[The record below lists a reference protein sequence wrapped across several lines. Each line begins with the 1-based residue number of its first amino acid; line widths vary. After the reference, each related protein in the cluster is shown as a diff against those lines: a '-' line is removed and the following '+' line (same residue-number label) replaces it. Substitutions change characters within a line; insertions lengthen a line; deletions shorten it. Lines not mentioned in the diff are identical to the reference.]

1 MKKFAASLLAVALL
15 ISGASLVTGSS
26 SVVLDDPSGGSTVED
41 TDTLFRVGSSIMAS
55 DGMETSELPSEPY
68 NVYVLPSDTT
78 IQVTWNAPNNTGI
91 SPITEYRVF
100 WDLVPGARSYSA
112 SAGTSL
118 SYSISGLAEGKTYF
132 VSVAASN
139 TGGQGPFSSEVLGQ
153 TASRLGE
160 PSAPMVV
167 KVVSGPGF
175 NQVSWSAS
183 TDTGGI
189 PLTGY
194 LVYRSESPGSEIL
207 LADAGLNLSY
217 NDTSVVNGQT
227 YYYIV
232 KASNGIYEGESS
244 DEVQGTPH
252 TAPSVPEQV
261 QAVPGLKNITIS
273 WAAPYDG
280 GSSIDGYLLEY
291 GTSVDDLSHSAL
303 TGNVTEYTL
312 SGLFDGTLYS
322 FRISAHNSAGFGQQ
336 STIFQERTFGPPA
349 APMVAAST
357 GLSFVNI
364 TWAVPPSD
372 APITGYKI
380 FRGTVSG
387 ALEVYATVNDTPF
400 FNDTMVTSGLDYFYA
415 VAALSEAGEGA
426 VSNEIIAHP
435 TSLPAVITDLQGQA
449 GPMSVTLSWT
459 PPADGGSAITAYNV
473 YRGTEAGSLVR
484 LTTVTGVTYKDTSA
498 VPGTAYVYAVSAVNA
513 NGEGERSTVTAT
525 SLYPPPLPM
534 DVRVVR
540 NGGSA
545 VLTWSMPEGNSS
557 SGEVGGFVI
566 YRAVAGGHEEAIG
579 LIHDSEARSFT
590 DTDAPTGSSSYRVG
604 VLNTDSSISPSISS
618 SAVLEGTESGINVL
632 LILLPL
638 GLGGAFLLIFLLR
651 RKHNMV

>member
-1 MKKFAASLLAVALL
+1 MWVIEGDGMKKFAASLLAVALL

-232 KASNGIYEGESS
+232 KASNGIYEG
-244 DEVQGTPH
+244 VQ
-252 TAPSVPEQV
+252 
-261 QAVPGLKNITIS
+261 
-273 WAAPYDG
+273 
-280 GSSIDGYLLEY
+280 
-291 GTSVDDLSHSAL
+291 
-303 TGNVTEYTL
+303 
-312 SGLFDGTLYS
+312 
-322 FRISAHNSAGFGQQ
+322 
-336 STIFQERTFGPPA
+336 
-349 APMVAAST
+349 
-357 GLSFVNI
+357 
-364 TWAVPPSD
+364 
-372 APITGYKI
+372 
-380 FRGTVSG
+380 
-387 ALEVYATVNDTPF
+387 
-400 FNDTMVTSGLDYFYA
+400 
-415 VAALSEAGEGA
+415 
-426 VSNEIIAHP
+426 
-435 TSLPAVITDLQGQA
+435 
-449 GPMSVTLSWT
+449 
-459 PPADGGSAITAYNV
+459 
-473 YRGTEAGSLVR
+473 
-484 LTTVTGVTYKDTSA
+484 
-498 VPGTAYVYAVSAVNA
+498 
-513 NGEGERSTVTAT
+513 
-525 SLYPPPLPM
+525 
-534 DVRVVR
+534 
-540 NGGSA
+540 
-545 VLTWSMPEGNSS
+545 
-557 SGEVGGFVI
+557 
-566 YRAVAGGHEEAIG
+566 
-579 LIHDSEARSFT
+579 
-590 DTDAPTGSSSYRVG
+590 
-604 VLNTDSSISPSISS
+604 
-618 SAVLEGTESGINVL
+618 
-632 LILLPL
+632 
-638 GLGGAFLLIFLLR
+638 
-651 RKHNMV
+651 